1 MDSIS
6 IEVIK
11 KEIISKVD
19 KLGDDYTTF
28 SYANKLIVNHSIE
41 KNLSCRILIYDDYFN
56 FSIQFYDNICFVY
69 RYLLR
74 MENISTLCIII
85 CFIWRTYKR
94 GFLSLYIEPL
104 VGEKT
109 IVNLMGDSRTKDE
122 EIMLD
127 SAECL
132 RQYLRKLNRL
142 SLSMKRC

>member
-1 MDSIS
+1 MIT
-6 IEVIK
+6 IK
-11 KEIISKVD
+11 ELKEMAREELSKEWRV
-19 KLGDDYTTF
+19 YP
-28 SYANKLIVNHSIE
+28 SSVS
-41 KNLSCRILIYDDYFN
+41 LSVLYG
-56 FSIQFYDNICFVY
+56 
-69 RYLLR
+69 
-74 MENISTLCIII
+74 EP
-85 CFIWRTYKR
+85 YKR

-142 SLSMKRC
+142 SSTMRG